1 MLHVSTSQLQRMVA
15 PVEINQRFLFGPRP
29 QAYHFAEKHVMGGM
43 ILNAHHPA
51 IERGKRSLQYGRSGN
66 LNFPPRQFEPL
77 VLRQANAAGKR
88 VCQLLMRAGK
98 RVDGKNPIV
107 DEQPVFLVDL
117 RQADED
123 RTPSRPPS
131 GLDRAVPH
139 RPRS

>member
-1 MLHVSTSQLQRMVA
+1 MVA

-107 DEQPVFLVDL
+107 D
-117 RQADED
+117 D